1 MTSAIL
7 LPDGI
12 HSLTDFQR
20 NAKKHIHR
28 LKKSGR
34 PNILTVNG
42 KAEVVVQDAKA
53 YQMILERLDYWE
65 AVEGIKEG
73 LKGIARGEGV
83 PVDKAFAQIRAKL
96 LATMDE

>member
-20 NAKKHIHR
+20 NAKKHILR

-34 PNILTVNG
+34 PNVLTVNG
-42 KAEVVVQDAKA
+42 RAEVVVQDAKA
-53 YQMILERLDYWE
+53 YQKILKRLDYWE
-65 AVEGIKEG
+65 TVAALKEGFDGIAKGEGIP
-73 LKGIARGEGV
+73 AA
-83 PVDKAFAQIRAKL
+83 KALEQIRARL

>member
-1 MTSAIL
+1 MTSATL

-28 LKKSGR
+28 LKKSGC
-34 PNILTVNG
+34 PHVLTVNG
-42 KAEVVVQDAKA
+42 RAEVVVQDAKA
-53 YQMILERLDYWE
+53 YQEILERLDYLE
-65 AVEGIKEG
+65 AVQGVKEG
-73 LKGIARGEGV
+73 LRGMARGEGK
-83 PVDKAFAQIRAKL
+83 PAGEALAQIRSKV